1 MTMVATL
8 RWISIPIYVAFV
20 VFATLVAVV
29 AIVGCAAADLATR
42 ER

>member
-1 MTMVATL
+1 MVAIL
-8 RWISIPIYVAFV
+8 RWISWPIYFAFM

-29 AIVGCAAADLATR
+29 AIVGCAVADLATR